1 MPDAD
6 RLLKLQRID
15 SDIDRL
21 ESRREQLEAGEEVSA
36 ARGRTEEAESALGEL
51 RLALDESQRIQS
63 RLEHEIDT
71 MNQKAAAEEKRL
83 YDGSVANAKEL
94 EAIQHEIRSIRDRRS
109 RTEDELLEVM
119 ERREELDGRTGL
131 LERDVT
137 VLRDRLEEI
146 GGESAHELDRIASDL
161 DRQRAAREALTP
173 EIDEEL
179 LELYADL
186 RRQKKGVAVA
196 ILVDGVCQAC
206 HEQLSALELARLKK
220 TDGVKRCEHCRRIL
234 VVS

>member
-1 MPDAD
+1 VPDAD
-6 RLLKLQRID
+6 RLLELQRID

-161 DRQRAAREALTP
+161 DRQLAAREALTP

-196 ILVDGVCQAC
+196 SLVDGVCQAC

>member
-6 RLLKLQRID
+6 RLLELQRID

-146 GGESAHELDRIASDL
+146 GGESAQELDRIASDL

-196 ILVDGVCQAC
+196 SLVDGVCQAC

>member
-1 MPDAD
+1 VPDAD
-6 RLLKLQRID
+6 RLLELQRID

-196 ILVDGVCQAC
+196 SLVDGVCQAC